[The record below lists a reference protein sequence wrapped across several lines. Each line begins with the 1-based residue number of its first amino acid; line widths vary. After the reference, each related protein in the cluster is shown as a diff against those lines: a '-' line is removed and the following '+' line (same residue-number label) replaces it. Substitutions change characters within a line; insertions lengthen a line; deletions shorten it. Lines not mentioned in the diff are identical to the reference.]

1 MPWRYVRGVF
11 LGHDWES
18 WREVI
23 LLTLA
28 TLATGFVVGLGAYIL
43 QDRPEEVTCA
53 EMQTSPSKMN
63 LVAGEVEDDLG
74 IPLHRSDSVALIV
87 STEIKKACADE
98 RPSHRPVNS
107 DLRGTVRQRVAGI
120 GGQE

>member
-1 MPWRYVRGVF
+1 MPRRYVRGVF
-11 LGHDWES
+11 LGRNWES
-18 WREVI
+18 WREII

-28 TLATGFVVGLGAYIL
+28 TIATGFVVGLAAYIL

-53 EMQTSPSKMN
+53 EMQTSKRN
-63 LVAGEVEDDLG
+63 LVADQVADDLD
-74 IPLHRSDSVALIV
+74 IPRHRSDSVALIV
-87 STEIKKACADE
+87 SAEIEKACADE

-120 GGQE
+120 GGQD

>member
-1 MPWRYVRGVF
+1 MF

-18 WREVI
+18 WRTII

-28 TLATGFVVGLGAYIL
+28 TLATGFVVGLVTYIL
-43 QDRPEEVTCA
+43 QDRPGEVTCA
-53 EMQTSPSKMN
+53 EMQTSISKRN
-63 LVAGEVEDDLG
+63 LVAGEVADDLD
-74 IPLHRSDSVALIV
+74 IPGHRSDSVALAV
-87 STEIKKACADE
+87 SAEIEKACADE

-120 GGQE
+120 GGRE

>member
-1 MPWRYVRGVF
+1 MF
-11 LGHDWES
+11 LGQDWES
-18 WREVI
+18 WREII

-53 EMQTSPSKMN
+53 EMSPSKMN
-63 LVAGEVEDDLG
+63 LVAGEVADDLG
-74 IPLHRSDSVALIV
+74 IPLHRSDSVAPIV
-87 STEIKKACADE
+87 SAEIEKACADE

-107 DLRGTVRQRVAGI
+107 DFRGTVRQRVAENGV
-120 GGQE
+120 QD